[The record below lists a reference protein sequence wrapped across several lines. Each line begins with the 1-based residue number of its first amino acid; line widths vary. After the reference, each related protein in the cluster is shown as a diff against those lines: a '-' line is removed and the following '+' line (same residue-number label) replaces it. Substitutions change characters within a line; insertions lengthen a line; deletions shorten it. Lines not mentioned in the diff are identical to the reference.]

1 MNRYGS
7 YRKFLGNSIAAMSAA
22 IEIYNKPKIDYRDEC
37 SVILLVNAWELLLKA
52 ILSKHR
58 QPIYY
63 PKLRNQPYRTIT
75 VSDAIK
81 RAQPHFPTSVNYPA
95 TVKNLECLIEYRDQA
110 IHFYN
115 EVGFGVLIY
124 TLAQTAIVNY
134 RDLVQDIF
142 QKNISDEISLSLLP
156 LALSTPVDPIAFLNM
171 QPGQAVKSKIAQ
183 GFTAR
188 VRDLVSE
195 LETANQDTGRFLTVF
210 EVTLISTKKVSSA
223 DLVVGVQKAGGS
235 EPFLVQKNVD
245 PNINHPYRQKDI
257 VGDSNGNPG
266 LKISIG
272 GELLTPYTFQAIV
285 FHFGMKTDLKYC
297 WRDEKGALTKYS
309 PLTVERLKQLTPEE
323 FNAAVEHYKQAQR
336 ERHNR
341 KKKAA

>member
-22 IEIYNKPKIDYRDEC
+22 IEIYNKPKIEYRDEC

-58 QPIYY
+58 EPIYY
-63 PKLRNQPYRTIT
+63 PKQRNQPYRTIT

-81 RAQPHFPTSVNYPA
+81 KTQPHFPSSVSYLA
-95 TVKNLECLIEYRDQA
+95 TVKNLECLIDYRDQA

-115 EVGFGVLIY
+115 EAGFGVLIY

-134 RDLVQDIF
+134 RDLVQEIF

-171 QPGQAVKSKIAQ
+171 KHGEAITCKAAQ
-183 GFTAR
+183 SFTAR
-188 VRDLVSE
+188 VRDLISE
-195 LETANQDTGRFLTVF
+195 LETTDQDTGRFLTVF
-210 EVTLISTKKVSSA
+210 KVSLVSTKKVTTS

-235 EPFLVQKNVD
+235 EPLLIHKNID
-245 PNINHPYRQKDI
+245 PNVNHPYRQKDI
-257 VGDSNGNPG
+257 VGDSVGNRG
-266 LKISIG
+266 MKLIVG
-272 GELLTPYTFQAIV
+272 GHKLTAYMFQAIL

-297 WRDEKGALTKYS
+297 WVDESGALTKYS
-309 PLTVERLKQLTPEE
+309 PLTVERLRKLTPNEV
-323 FNAAVEHYKQAQR
+323 NAAVEHYKQAQR
-336 ERHNR
+336 ERHHK

>member
-1 MNRYGS
+1 MNRNGS

-63 PKLRNQPYRTIT
+63 PKQRNQPYRTIT

-81 RAQPHFPTSVNYPA
+81 RTQPHFPTSVNYPA
-95 TVKNLECLIEYRDQA
+95 TVKNLECLIDYRDQA

-115 EVGFGVLIY
+115 EAGFGVLIY
-124 TLAQTAIVNY
+124 ALAQTAIVNY
-134 RDLVQDIF
+134 RDLVQEIF

-171 QPGQAVKSKIAQ
+171 QPGQAVKSKVAQ

-195 LETANQDTGRFLTVF
+195 IETANQDTGRFLTVF
-210 EVTLISTKKVSSA
+210 EVNLVSTKKVAAA
-223 DLVVGVQKAGGS
+223 DLIVGVQKAGGS
-235 EPFLVQKNVD
+235 EPLLVQKNVD
-245 PNINHPYRQKDI
+245 PNVNHPFRQKDI
-257 VGDSNGNPG
+257 VGNSVANPG
-266 LKISIG
+266 MKLTVG
-272 GELLTPYTFQAIV
+272 GKKLTAYLFQAILSY
-285 FHFGMKTDLKYC
+285 FDMKTDLKYC
-297 WRDEKGALTKYS
+297 WRDETGAVTKYS
-309 PLTVERLKQLTPEE
+309 PLTVDRLKQLTAKEV
-323 FNAAVEHYKQAQR
+323 NTAVEHYKQTQR
-336 ERHNR
+336 ERNN